1 MKNLFFTILA
11 VILFSLSACN
21 SREKFIRPHDWEDTS
36 IEDTEFFI
44 SHPTGWDILIIDKI
58 TFLESNEQTLKITLG
73 ILPESYTKELKSKK
87 DHFDS
92 IRLGVEDNYRE
103 LTEETALV
111 NLQEKSADVVEKA
124 LNTIYY
130 IEYSI
135 KWINKDYGN
144 SIIYA
149 DVFTPDGT
157 VFQFTCNPDN
167 FEVTE
172 TIKQLCLEISGSIRK

>member
-87 DHFDS
+87 DHL
-92 IRLGVEDNYRE
+92 IPYV
-103 LTEETALV
+103 
-111 NLQEKSADVVEKA
+111 
-124 LNTIYY
+124 
-130 IEYSI
+130 
-135 KWINKDYGN
+135 
-144 SIIYA
+144 
-149 DVFTPDGT
+149 
-157 VFQFTCNPDN
+157 
-167 FEVTE
+167 
-172 TIKQLCLEISGSIRK
+172 